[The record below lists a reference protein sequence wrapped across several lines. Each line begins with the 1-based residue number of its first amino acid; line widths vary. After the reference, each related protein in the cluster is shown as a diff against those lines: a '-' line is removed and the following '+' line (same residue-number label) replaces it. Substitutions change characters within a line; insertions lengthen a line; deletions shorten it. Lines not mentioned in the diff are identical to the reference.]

1 MQHNEIGIT
10 NNPRSSSAKDRQ
22 AVDFEADA
30 MSVDTFA
37 RRNGIGKVKAY
48 AEIKAGR
55 LNAMKVGSRTLI
67 TQESAYAWRQLCQQ
81 GGLKQ

>member
-1 MQHNEIGIT
+1 
-10 NNPRSSSAKDRQ
+10 
-22 AVDFEADA
+22 